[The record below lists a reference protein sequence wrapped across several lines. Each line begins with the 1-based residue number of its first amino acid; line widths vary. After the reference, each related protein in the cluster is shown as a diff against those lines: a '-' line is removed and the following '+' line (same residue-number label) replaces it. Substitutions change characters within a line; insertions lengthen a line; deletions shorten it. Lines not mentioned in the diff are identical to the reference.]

1 MTAIA
6 MPVPARPWP
15 WAALAAFVGLLLGVG
30 VVAAAGLIAGTGRMA
45 GESPQSKALKVL
57 RPDRADVALTVRRL
71 AVAERVSDLQA
82 AGQQA
87 QRTVERLR
95 GRDGALALIDD
106 AAVRGTAERA
116 HRADIAILSGIAGLT
131 EVDRKHLDAWDAG
144 ERQVVAALG
153 DLDAV
158 AAPVAAMDDVQPLRL
173 DSRSVEAA
181 ATASSA
187 YLTTAAEKLA
197 RYEKRM
203 VGFRAKNRKRLQVG
217 ADYRS
222 TVRGLMASYGAT
234 RKDLQVYLTDV
245 KTFDEQIPAFRST
258 LQEARSKRQSI
269 RGTLASMNPPSGLS
283 GEHGA
288 LVAVLDKAIAGTEA
302 GTDLADATQLMRDS
316 GDDSSSAFELPEY
329 QRFSDISDEITG
341 ELSSATGN
349 WNTAM
354 ATYIRRLKHPKGA
367 PHTPVI

>member
-1 MTAIA
+1 
-6 MPVPARPWP
+6 
-15 WAALAAFVGLLLGVG
+15 
-30 VVAAAGLIAGTGRMA
+30 
-45 GESPQSKALKVL
+45 
-57 RPDRADVALTVRRL
+57 
-71 AVAERVSDLQA
+71 
-82 AGQQA
+82 
-87 QRTVERLR
+87 
-95 GRDGALALIDD
+95 
-106 AAVRGTAERA
+106 
-116 HRADIAILSGIAGLT
+116 
-131 EVDRKHLDAWDAG
+131 
-144 ERQVVAALG
+144 
-153 DLDAV
+153 
-158 AAPVAAMDDVQPLRL
+158 
-173 DSRSVEAA
+173 
-181 ATASSA
+181 
-187 YLTTAAEKLA
+187 
-197 RYEKRM
+197 M
-203 VGFRAKNRKRLQVG
+203 VGFRAKNRKRLQIG

-349 WNTAM
+349 WNTAI